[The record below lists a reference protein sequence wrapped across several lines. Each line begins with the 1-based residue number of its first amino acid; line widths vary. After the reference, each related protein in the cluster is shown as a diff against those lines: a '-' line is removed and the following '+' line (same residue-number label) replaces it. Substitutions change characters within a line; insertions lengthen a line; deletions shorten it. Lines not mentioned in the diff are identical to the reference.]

1 MHALRF
7 GARRLDDQIDI
18 FAIAHLR
25 PFIAKPEKAVGR
37 KTAALHRRQTSGSSV
52 TSMYFDIGVKL
63 LTACS
68 SMPTSTLVSGK

>member
-1 MHALRF
+1 MDALRF
-7 GARRLDDQIDI
+7 GVRRLDSQIDI

-25 PFIAKPEKAVGR
+25 LFIAKPETAVGR
-37 KTAALHRRQTSGSSV
+37 NTAALRGRHPSGSSV
-52 TSMYFDIGVKL
+52 TSMYFDIGVRL